1 MANLGAK
8 APQILLVEMDDET
21 RPLLRHNLENEG
33 FDVIVTLE
41 EKDAIARMKDATDVP
56 DLILLNQVNSSANG
70 FIEMGL
76 RIRSQLNFSESMPI
90 VVIAEHFAKELTGQN
105 QQVGNY
111 EYIAYLEDGQQLI
124 DLLTQL
130 CAQNFDL
137 T

>member
-1 MANLGAK
+1 MVNLGAK
-8 APQILLVEMDDET
+8 APQILLIEMDDET

-111 EYIAYLEDGQQLI
+111 EYITYLEDGQQLI

>member
-1 MANLGAK
+1 MTNFEAK
-8 APQILLVEMDDET
+8 ASQILLVEMDDET

-41 EKDAIARMKDATDVP
+41 EKDAIARMKNATDVP

-76 RIRSQLNFSESMPI
+76 RIRSQLDFPESMPI

-111 EYIAYLEDGQQLI
+111 EYITYLEDGQQLI

>member
-1 MANLGAK
+1 MANFEAK
-8 APQILLVEMDDET
+8 ASQILLVEMDDET

-76 RIRSQLNFSESMPI
+76 RIRSQ
-90 VVIAEHFAKELTGQN
+90 
-105 QQVGNY
+105 
-111 EYIAYLEDGQQLI
+111 
-124 DLLTQL
+124 
-130 CAQNFDL
+130 
-137 T
+137 

>member
-1 MANLGAK
+1 
-8 APQILLVEMDDET
+8 
-21 RPLLRHNLENEG
+21 
-33 FDVIVTLE
+33 LE

-111 EYIAYLEDGQQLI
+111 EYITYLEDGQQLI